1 LRRGRSLEGCTV
13 RGLIRRTTL
22 VVLLLSLVGC
32 GGPLPPE
39 RRLDLLVTAEG
50 YAPATLEARVGEQ
63 VFIRFQNRDT
73 VAHTLTVEL
82 PSGQRTVAAEDGVDA
97 VLSFPA
103 REPGAFRLFCSV
115 PGHSEAGEIVIGE

>member
-1 LRRGRSLEGCTV
+1 V
-13 RGLIRRTTL
+13 RVLIRRATL
-22 VVLLLSLVGC
+22 VVLLLALAGC

-39 RRLDLLVTAEG
+39 RQLDLMVTADG
-50 YAPATLEARVGEQ
+50 YAPVQLEAQVGEQ

-73 VAHTLTVEL
+73 VAHSLTVEL

-103 REPGAFRLFCSV
+103 LEPGAFRFFCNV
-115 PGHSEAGEIVIGE
+115 PGHSETGEIVISE